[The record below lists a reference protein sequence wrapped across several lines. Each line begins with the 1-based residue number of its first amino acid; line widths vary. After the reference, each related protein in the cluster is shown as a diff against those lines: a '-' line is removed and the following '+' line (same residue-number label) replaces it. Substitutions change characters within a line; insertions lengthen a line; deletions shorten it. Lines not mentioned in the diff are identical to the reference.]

1 METPK
6 LYELSNSTLR
16 VILFGDERLD
26 GIRPAS
32 RSPGDTAKIVVLPL
46 LIGKV
51 IATIDKEE
59 LFHVEIFD
67 EHAEIWMMIDWKES
81 NTYRQRK
88 KDNSAALRLEHDKTN
103 ASLRVIIEKLRAQ
116 GFDRQPGFVEHL
128 AKQIHKSWKS
138 GQFVEMLKLLDLVE
152 TLEKL
157 DKTEQ

>member
-26 GIRPAS
+26 GIRPVTKS
-32 RSPGDTAKIVVLPL
+32 LGDTAKVVILPL
-46 LIGKV
+46 AIGRIILAV
-51 IATIDKEE
+51 DNEE
-59 LFHVEIFD
+59 LFHVELLD
-67 EHAEIWMMIDWKES
+67 DHAEVWMMIDWKES
-81 NTYRQRK
+81 NTYRQRI